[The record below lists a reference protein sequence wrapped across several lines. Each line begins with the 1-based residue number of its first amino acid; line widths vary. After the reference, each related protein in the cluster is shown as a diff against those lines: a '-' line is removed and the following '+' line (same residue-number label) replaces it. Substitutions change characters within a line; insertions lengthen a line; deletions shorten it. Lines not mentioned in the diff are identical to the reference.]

1 MPFSAQ
7 KKQGKAS
14 WIHTKKRTFVGS
26 ETASTGFELALRQ
39 SLSPQEN
46 GKVAAINITNR
57 SQKHDRA

>member
-7 KKQGKAS
+7 KKTGKS
-14 WIHTKKRTFVGS
+14 ELDSHKKRTFVGS